1 MFLSATN
8 AGKRV
13 KKMKEYQIDGSEIT
27 YFSATVEAENEDEAK
42 KKVREL
48 WAQGQVN
55 FADRELGS
63 LEVWK

>member
-1 MFLSATN
+1 
-8 AGKRV
+8 
-13 KKMKEYQIDGSEIT
+13 MKEYQIDGSEIT

-42 KKVREL
+42 KKVKEL
-48 WAQGQVN
+48 WAQGFVN